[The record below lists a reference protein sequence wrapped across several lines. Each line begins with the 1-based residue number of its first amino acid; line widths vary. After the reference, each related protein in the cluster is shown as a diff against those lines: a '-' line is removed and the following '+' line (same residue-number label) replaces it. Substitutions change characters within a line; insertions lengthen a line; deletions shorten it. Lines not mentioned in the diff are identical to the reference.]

1 MGMFTVYVGHLWLLW
16 LVHPTKLGD
25 FFPAFSTFLDI
36 RINIIEFFQPIHPYS
51 KHFAHCFSCCNART
65 GHSAI

>member
-16 LVHPTKLGD
+16 LVHPTKLDD

-36 RINIIEFFQPIHPYS
+36 RINI
-51 KHFAHCFSCCNART
+51 N
-65 GHSAI
+65 